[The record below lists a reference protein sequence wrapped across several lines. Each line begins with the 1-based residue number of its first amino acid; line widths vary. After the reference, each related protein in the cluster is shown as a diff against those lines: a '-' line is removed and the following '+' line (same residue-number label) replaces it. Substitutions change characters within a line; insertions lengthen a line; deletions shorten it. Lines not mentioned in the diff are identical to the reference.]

1 MGKIRYSAEQL
12 CQMYPHKYIAVNHI
26 CKDDCE
32 IIVGAEILK
41 VYDTLEQ
48 CKKSIDEIKFFMK
61 IYKDDFD
68 IIYGDYEDY
77 SKNRCRDI
85 AIKFDEF
92 AIINEN
98 GEIVIDAFRAFGA
111 IALFGN
117 DSVDNLLKCIDDAKK
132 DDDKRTGNG

>member
-1 MGKIRYSAEQL
+1 MGKVRYSAEQL

-41 VYDTLEQ
+41 VYETLDQ

-61 IYKDDFD
+61 VYKGDFD

-77 SKNRCRDI
+77 FENRCRDS
-85 AIKFDEF
+85 AKKFDEF
-92 AIINEN
+92 ATINEN
-98 GEIVIDAFRAFGA
+98 GEKVIDAFEIFGA
-111 IALFGN
+111 IAFELFGN
-117 DSVDNLLKCIDDAKK
+117 D
-132 DDDKRTGNG
+132 